1 MKKTFAALTFGGF
14 VLFTFEAYDTFTAR
28 EIVGSL
34 RKGSETIIRVRLLRK
49 DDMGPSGTAGIPQR
63 GRLQTYTP

>member
-1 MKKTFAALTFGGF
+1 MKKTFAALTFDGYA
-14 VLFTFEAYDTFTAR
+14 LFTFKAYDTFTAR

-34 RKGSETIIRVRLLRK
+34 RKGSETISRVRLLRK

-63 GRLQTYTP
+63 GRLQAYTP

>member
-14 VLFTFEAYDTFTAR
+14 VLFTFEAYDTFTAH

-49 DDMGPSGTAGIPQR
+49 DDMGPSGTAEIPQR
-63 GRLQTYTP
+63 G

>member
-34 RKGSETIIRVRLLRK
+34 RKGRETIIRVRLLRK

-63 GRLQTYTP
+63 GRLQAYTP